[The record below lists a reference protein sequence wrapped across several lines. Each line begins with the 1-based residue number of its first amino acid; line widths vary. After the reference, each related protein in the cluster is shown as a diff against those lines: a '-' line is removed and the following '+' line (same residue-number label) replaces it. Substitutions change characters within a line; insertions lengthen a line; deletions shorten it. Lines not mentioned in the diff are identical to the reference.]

1 MTETA
6 RDFLARLAR
15 APLLVDGAMG
25 TLLYAHGVDFEECFD
40 ALNLTRPAI
49 VAEIHREYARAG
61 ADVIETNTFGANA
74 FKLAEHRLRD
84 RVAEINRRGVEIA
97 REAARPIRPDILIAG
112 SVGPLG
118 RQLAPLGSVRP
129 EEAFAAFAEQIRA
142 LAEAGADLIILETFS
157 NLDEIEQA
165 LRAAKS
171 VCSLPVI
178 AHMTFNRDDRTL
190 LGSAPADVAARLREW
205 GADGVGANCSTGPRR
220 MLDVVSAMRRAL
232 ARESARSAAE
242 TAGETDPA
250 QADLSCALPLLSAMP
265 NAGFPEMRGERLM
278 YPATPEYFGDYAR
291 RFLEAGVRV
300 VGGCCGT
307 TPDHT
312 RAMRRAI
319 DAWMAQSQAG
329 AFRQIIVE
337 DAQPEA
343 TPVAAT
349 TAAFQPTHLAQALA
363 SRQFVITV
371 EVEPPKGNDTV
382 RVEETA
388 HMLREAGAT
397 VLDISD
403 LPMARLRMSALAVAH
418 RVQERAGVETVL
430 HFPVRGR
437 NLLRVQ
443 GDLLAAHALNI
454 RNVFVVMGDP
464 TSIGDYPQASDQ
476 HDIVPT
482 GLAQLIK
489 SRLNQGV
496 DSAGASIGRPCAF
509 FVGMAVNLTPA
520 DLDKEA
526 GLLRKKID
534 SGADFALSQPVF
546 DTDRARAFIEHYQA
560 KYGPLQLPI
569 LAGLLPL
576 ASVRHAEFLRNE
588 VPGMFVPDA
597 VLERLRAAG
606 KKTRTE
612 GARIALETLTALRS
626 MVSGVYIIPAF
637 GRYDVAAGLIRD
649 IRD

>member
-1 MTETA
+1 M
-6 RDFLARLAR
+6 DILARLTHS
-15 APLLVDGAMG
+15 PLLADGAMG
-25 TLLYAHGVDFEECFD
+25 TLLYAHGVDFDECFD
-40 ALNLTRPAI
+40 ALNLSRPAV
-49 VAEIHREYARAG
+49 VAEIHRDYARAG

-74 FKLAEHRLRD
+74 FKLAEHHLRD
-84 RVAEINRRGVEIA
+84 QVVEINRRGVQLA
-97 REAARPIRPDILIAG
+97 REAARAIRPDVLIAG

-118 RQLAPLGSVRP
+118 RQLAPLGSVKP
-129 EEAFAAFAEQIRA
+129 EEAYAAFAEQIRA

-157 NLDEIEQA
+157 DLNEIEQA
-165 LRAAKS
+165 LRASKA
-171 VCSLPVI
+171 VCNVPVI
-178 AHMTFNRDDRTL
+178 AQMTFNRDDRTL
-190 LGSAPADVAARLREW
+190 LGNTPADVAVRLRSL
-205 GADGVGANCSTGPRR
+205 GAEVVGANCSTGPRR

-232 ARESARSAAE
+232 DKE
-242 TAGETDPA
+242 TTRPSGPA
-250 QADLSCALPLLSAMP
+250 DDTPAVPHLLSAMP
-265 NAGFPEMRGERLM
+265 NAGFPEMRGERVM
-278 YPATPEYFGDYAR
+278 YPATPEYFAEYAR
-291 RFLEAGVRV
+291 RFLNAGVRL

-307 TPDHT
+307 TPDHI

-319 DAWMAQSQAG
+319 DAWLAQSQAG
-329 AFRQIIVE
+329 TRHQITVE
-337 DAQPEA
+337 ETKPEQP
-343 TPVAAT
+343 VT
-349 TAAFQPTHLAQALA
+349 TVPAAFQPTRLAQALA
-363 SRQFVITV
+363 NHEFVITV
-371 EVEPPKGNDTV
+371 EVEPPKSNDTV

-418 RVQERAGVETVL
+418 RVQERASVETVL

-464 TSIGDYPQASDQ
+464 TAIGDYPQAYDH

-489 SRLNQGV
+489 GKLNQGV
-496 DSAGASIGRPCAF
+496 DSAGSSIGRPCAF
-509 FVGMAVNLTPA
+509 FVGVAVNLTPA

-526 GLLRKKID
+526 ILLRKKID

-546 DTDRARAFIEHYQA
+546 DADKARAFIEHYQA
-560 KYGPLQLPI
+560 KYGPLRLPI

-597 VLERLRAAG
+597 LVERLQAVG

-612 GARIALETLTALRS
+612 GGRIALETLTALRGI
-626 MVSGVYIIPAF
+626 VRGVYIIPAF
-637 GRYDVAAGLIRD
+637 GRYDVVANLIRD
-649 IRD
+649 IPAA

>member
-1 MTETA
+1 M
-6 RDFLARLAR
+6 DVLAQLTRS
-15 APLLVDGAMG
+15 PLLADGAMG
-25 TLLYAHGVDFEECFD
+25 TLLYAHGVDFDECFD
-40 ALNLTRPAI
+40 ALNLTRPAV
-49 VAEIHREYARAG
+49 VAEIHREYAHAG
-61 ADVIETNTFGANA
+61 ADIIETNTFGANA
-74 FKLAEHRLRD
+74 FKLAEHRLSD
-84 RVAEINRRGVEIA
+84 QVAAINRRGVELA
-97 REAARPIRPDILIAG
+97 REAARAIRPGALIAG

-118 RQLAPLGSVRP
+118 RQLAPLGAVKP
-129 EEAFAAFAEQIRA
+129 DEAFAAFAEQMRA

-157 NLDEIEQA
+157 DIGEIEQA
-165 LRAAKS
+165 LRAARA
-171 VCSLPVI
+171 VCALPVV
-178 AHMTFNRDDRTL
+178 AQMTFTRDDRTL

-205 GADGVGANCSTGPRR
+205 GADVIGANCSTGPRR
-220 MLDVVSAMRRAL
+220 MLDVVSAMRHAL
-232 ARESARSAAE
+232 EKE
-242 TAGETDPA
+242 TARAINT
-250 QADLSCALPLLSAMP
+250 ADASRADRPSAMPLLSAMP
-265 NAGFPEMRGERLM
+265 NAGFPEMRGERVM
-278 YPATPEYFGDYAR
+278 YPATPEYFGEYAR
-291 RFLEAGVRV
+291 RFLDAGVRL

-307 TPDHT
+307 TPDHI

-319 DAWMAQSQAG
+319 DAWIAQSQAG
-329 AFRQIIVE
+329 AARQITLVE
-337 DAQPEA
+337 EA
-343 TPVAAT
+343 PPASAPTAAIT
-349 TAAFQPTHLAQALA
+349 VAFQPTRLAQALA
-363 SRQFVITV
+363 TREFVVTV
-371 EVEPPKGNDTV
+371 EVEPPKSNDTAP
-382 RVEETA
+382 VEETA

-403 LPMARLRMSALAVAH
+403 SPMARMRMSALAVAH

-454 RNVFVVMGDP
+454 RNVFVIMGDP
-464 TSIGDYPQASDQ
+464 TAIGDYPQASDH

-489 SRLNQGV
+489 SKLNQGL
-496 DSAGASIGRPCAF
+496 DSAGSSIGRPCAF
-509 FVGMAVNLTPA
+509 VVGVAVNLTPA
-520 DLDKEA
+520 DFDKEA

-546 DTDRARAFIEHYQA
+546 DAERARAFIEHYQA

-597 VLERLRAAG
+597 LVERLHAAG

-612 GARIALETLTALRS
+612 GARIALETLAALRS
-626 MVSGVYIIPAF
+626 IISGVYIIPAF
-637 GRYDVAAGLIRD
+637 GRYDVAASLIRD
-649 IRD
+649 MPAR

>member
-1 MTETA
+1 M
-6 RDFLARLAR
+6 DILARLTR
-15 APLLVDGAMG
+15 TPLLADGAMG
-25 TLLYAHGVDFEECFD
+25 TLLYAHGVDFDECFD
-40 ALNLTRPAI
+40 ALNLSRPAV
-49 VAEIHREYARAG
+49 VAEIHRDYARAG

-84 RVAEINRRGVEIA
+84 QVAEINRRGVQLA
-97 REAARPIRPDILIAG
+97 REAARAIRPDVWIAG

-118 RQLAPLGSVRP
+118 RQLAPLGSVKP
-129 EEAFAAFAEQIRA
+129 EEAYAAFAEQIHA

-157 NLDEIEQA
+157 DLSEIEQA
-165 LRAAKS
+165 LRAAKA
-171 VCSLPVI
+171 VCNVPVI

-190 LGSAPADVAARLREW
+190 LGSTPADVAVRLRSL
-205 GADGVGANCSTGPRR
+205 GADVVGANCSTGPRR

-232 ARESARSAAE
+232 DKE
-242 TAGETDPA
+242 TTRPPSPADETPT
-250 QADLSCALPLLSAMP
+250 LPPLLSAMP
-265 NAGFPEMRGERLM
+265 NAGFPEMRGERVM
-278 YPATPEYFGDYAR
+278 YPATPEYFAEYAR
-291 RFLEAGVRV
+291 RFLDAGVRL

-307 TPDHT
+307 TPDHI
-312 RAMRRAI
+312 RAMRRAV
-319 DAWMAQSQAG
+319 DAWLAQSSQAG
-329 AFRQIIVE
+329 TRQPIRVE
-337 DAQPEA
+337 EPQPEA
-343 TPVAAT
+343 APVATVA
-349 TAAFQPTHLAQALA
+349 AAFQPTRLAQALA
-363 SRQFVITV
+363 NREFVITV
-371 EVEPPKGNDTV
+371 EVEPPKSNDTV
-382 RVEETA
+382 QVEETA

-418 RVQERAGVETVL
+418 RVQERASVETVL

-464 TSIGDYPQASDQ
+464 TAIGDYPQAYDH

-489 SRLNQGV
+489 GKLNQGV
-496 DSAGASIGRPCAF
+496 DSAGSSIGRPCAF
-509 FVGMAVNLTPA
+509 FVGVAVNLTPA

-546 DTDRARAFIEHYQA
+546 DADKARAFIEHYQA

-597 VLERLRAAG
+597 LVERLQAVG

-612 GARIALETLTALRS
+612 GARIALETLTALRGI
-626 MVSGVYIIPAF
+626 VSGVYIIPAF
-637 GRYDVAAGLIRD
+637 GRYDVIANLIRD
-649 IRD
+649 IRDV